1 MITIKEIADQ
11 LGVSATTVS
20 NVLNGRAGK
29 MSQETRQRV
38 EEALLR
44 NHYVKEKKNNRGEP
58 QHHLVAVYICLG
70 KKKHVL
76 TDPFCGSLLE
86 GIDRELRKYNRAM
99 VCGTVDDNESF
110 AKYCRIPIWK
120 VRSCLAVKQSFVPLW
135 YIRSPFPLFLWIP
148 REKDLTISD

>member
-86 GIDRELRKYNRAM
+86 
-99 VCGTVDDNESF
+99 
-110 AKYCRIPIWK
+110 
-120 VRSCLAVKQSFVPLW
+120 
-135 YIRSPFPLFLWIP
+135 
-148 REKDLTISD
+148 

>member
-44 NHYVKEKKNNRGEP
+44 NHYVKEKKNNSGEP
-58 QHHLVAVYICLG
+58 QHHLIAVYICLG

-76 TDPFCGSLLE
+76 TDPFCGGLLE
-86 GIDRELRKYNRAM
+86 GIDRELRKYHRAM
-99 VCGTVDDNESF
+99 VCGVLQ
-110 AKYCRIPIWK
+110 KYCRIPIWK
-120 VRSCLAVKQSFVPLW
+120 VRSCLAVKQSFVLLW
-135 YIRSPFPLFLWIP
+135 YIRFPFPLFLWILME
-148 REKDLTISD
+148 RDLTISD

>member
-44 NHYVKEKKNNRGEP
+44 NHYVKEKKNNSGEP
-58 QHHLVAVYICLG
+58 QHHLIAVYICLG

-76 TDPFCGSLLE
+76 TDPFCGGLLE
-86 GIDRELRKYNRAM
+86 GIDRELRKYHRAM

-110 AKYCRIPIWK
+110 AKVL
-120 VRSCLAVKQSFVPLW
+120 VRSCLAVKQSFVLLW
-135 YIRSPFPLFLWIP
+135 YIRFPFPLFLWILME
-148 REKDLTISD
+148 RDLTISD

>member
-44 NHYVKEKKNNRGEP
+44 NHYVKEKKNNRG
-58 QHHLVAVYICLG
+58 HYCLY
-70 KKKHVL
+70 KETTL
-76 TDPFCGSLLE
+76 C
-86 GIDRELRKYNRAM
+86 
-99 VCGTVDDNESF
+99 
-110 AKYCRIPIWK
+110 
-120 VRSCLAVKQSFVPLW
+120 
-135 YIRSPFPLFLWIP
+135 
-148 REKDLTISD
+148 REKR

>member
-44 NHYVKEKKNNRGEP
+44 NHYVKEKQQRGTAASSGSGLYLSWKEKTC
-58 QHHLVAVYICLG
+58 A
-70 KKKHVL
+70 
-76 TDPFCGSLLE
+76 DGSLL
-86 GIDRELRKYNRAM
+86 
-99 VCGTVDDNESF
+99 
-110 AKYCRIPIWK
+110 W
-120 VRSCLAVKQSFVPLW
+120 
-135 YIRSPFPLFLWIP
+135 
-148 REKDLTISD
+148 

>member
-44 NHYVKEKKNNRGEP
+44 NHWKEKTCADGS
-58 QHHLVAVYICLG
+58 
-70 KKKHVL
+70 VL
-76 TDPFCGSLLE
+76 WGSV
-86 GIDRELRKYNRAM
+86 GGD
-99 VCGTVDDNESF
+99 
-110 AKYCRIPIWK
+110 
-120 VRSCLAVKQSFVPLW
+120 
-135 YIRSPFPLFLWIP
+135 
-148 REKDLTISD
+148 

>member
-44 NHYVKEKKNNRGEP
+44 NHYVKEKK
-58 QHHLVAVYICLG
+58 
-70 KKKHVL
+70 
-76 TDPFCGSLLE
+76 
-86 GIDRELRKYNRAM
+86 M
-99 VCGTVDDNESF
+99 
-110 AKYCRIPIWK
+110 
-120 VRSCLAVKQSFVPLW
+120 
-135 YIRSPFPLFLWIP
+135 
-148 REKDLTISD
+148 

>member
-44 NHYVKEKKNNRGEP
+44 NHYVKEKTCADGS
-58 QHHLVAVYICLG
+58 
-70 KKKHVL
+70 VL
-76 TDPFCGSLLE
+76 WGSV
-86 GIDRELRKYNRAM
+86 GGD
-99 VCGTVDDNESF
+99 
-110 AKYCRIPIWK
+110 
-120 VRSCLAVKQSFVPLW
+120 
-135 YIRSPFPLFLWIP
+135 
-148 REKDLTISD
+148 